1 MTLLKTLNKVLTIN
15 IWWVSIKVLSLYSKS
30 NTPWIIKKMT
40 SKWQMK
46 YGCSYSHTMKDITP
60 TSTFSHLNKVV
71 EILWKKITS
80 NCGKS
85 VISEKKKWSDNKTSP
100 PKRWGFF
107 YSFWL
112 THVGPTGIKWN
123 LSGVLHR
130 SVLAFPRQNVYPVFL
145 ILILTKF

>member
-1 MTLLKTLNKVLTIN
+1 
-15 IWWVSIKVLSLYSKS
+15 
-30 NTPWIIKKMT
+30 
-40 SKWQMK
+40 
-46 YGCSYSHTMKDITP
+46 MKDITP

-112 THVGPTGIKWN
+112 THVEPTGIKLI
-123 LSGVLHR
+123 LSGR
-130 SVLAFPRQNVYPVFL
+130 GGSGKFSFDQ
-145 ILILTKF
+145 TKFFPSTG